1 MAMADKIAKGDAVKA
16 KKVPETSKPVARK
29 AASQEEEED
38 EEESEEESEE
48 EESEEDDVEVS
59 PTLSEVERS
68 CLEFN
73 RADALRKSLL
83 LESLSC
89 SQLTEKL
96 TKVRALR
103 NELNQTFAQEQ
114 NELAAAQEK
123 TSNKKDKQPEPERK
137 AKKHKS
143 MENVD
148 HELETPER
156 QVKLFLSMLV
166 PIISHT
172 NCLTEIAL
180 ESAYRP
186 HEEAGGHSRAEVAGA
201 LDDLLR
207 TGWNIRSMLLQ
218 MLCAKWLPTL
228 LSNSISK
235 GLAQGM
241 HRW

>member
-1 MAMADKIAKGDAVKA
+1 M
-16 KKVPETSKPVARK
+16 
-29 AASQEEEED
+29 
-38 EEESEEESEE
+38 
-48 EESEEDDVEVS
+48 
-59 PTLSEVERS
+59 
-68 CLEFN
+68 
-73 RADALRKSLL
+73 
-83 LESLSC
+83 
-89 SQLTEKL
+89 TEKL

-148 HELETPER
+148 HELETPDR

-180 ESAYRP
+180 ESAY
-186 HEEAGGHSRAEVAGA
+186 
-201 LDDLLR
+201 
-207 TGWNIRSMLLQ
+207 
-218 MLCAKWLPTL
+218 
-228 LSNSISK
+228 
-235 GLAQGM
+235 
-241 HRW
+241 